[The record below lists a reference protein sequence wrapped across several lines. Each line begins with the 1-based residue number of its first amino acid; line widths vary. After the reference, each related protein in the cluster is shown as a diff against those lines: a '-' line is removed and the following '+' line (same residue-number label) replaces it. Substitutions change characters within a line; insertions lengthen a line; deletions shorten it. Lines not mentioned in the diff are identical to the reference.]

1 MEYVFITAFS
11 LFLDVLF
18 EIRSANPNWHQS
30 IKPSVPLT
38 LLFLKAVLYD
48 YEKVVY
54 IFTLMIKICS
64 SVTNVGKG
72 LLRQQYHKEIRANV
86 EISPRKSKQKQ
97 SLGCNPQKSQE
108 NKCARDSFLKKL
120 QAASA
125 TLLKRRLCHRCFPVN
140 FATISII
147 PFFKEQ
153 FRWLLLKYNWKN
165 LDERIMHMFN
175 LLVVT

>member
-38 LLFLKAVLYD
+38 LLFLKAMLSD

-64 SVTNVGKG
+64 SVTNVG
-72 LLRQQYHKEIRANV
+72 
-86 EISPRKSKQKQ
+86 
-97 SLGCNPQKSQE
+97 
-108 NKCARDSFLKKL
+108 
-120 QAASA
+120 
-125 TLLKRRLCHRCFPVN
+125 
-140 FATISII
+140 
-147 PFFKEQ
+147 
-153 FRWLLLKYNWKN
+153 
-165 LDERIMHMFN
+165 
-175 LLVVT
+175 